1 MRRAARPITLAGPL
15 SPSSLGIPVMSAH
28 LPRTTVRRTR
38 ALQSLMIAALALAA
52 CQDFTAPPSIA
63 PTGSPAASATK
74 FWEASSS
81 VAWNTTARELIAL
94 PAPNPAA
101 SPVAQTR
108 VLTYLS
114 VAQYNAVVRAEDTK
128 ARGVHA
134 SPSAAAAS
142 ASLVVLKTL
151 NVLGG
156 SAVNFPAA
164 GAMLDAKLA
173 AERAAAVAAGKGE
186 EFAMGE
192 AVGRA
197 VGAEVVTYASTDN
210 ANLTPPPAN
219 PGGAGKWTGT
229 NSIRGLYGARTFAL
243 TSGDQFRPGPPPAI
257 TSQQFQDAFAQ
268 TRAEATS
275 GSQANLDL
283 AMLWASRGS
292 AYLNGVA
299 TDLIVAHHRN
309 EREAARIL
317 ALANMATFDAT
328 NACFDAKFA
337 YYLIRPTQYAAL
349 LGPAYAFN
357 TLVPLPNHPSYPS
370 GHSCQTA
377 SYATVLA
384 AEFPDRETRDYLAQ
398 QVDDAGRSRMVGG
411 LHYLFDCTVGQE
423 LGRNVANWVL
433 GMAPVGHEEIPLD

>member
-1 MRRAARPITLAGPL
+1 MTAD
-15 SPSSLGIPVMSAH
+15 

-38 ALQSLMIAALALAA
+38 ALQSLMITTLALGA
-52 CQDFTAPPSIA
+52 CQDFTAPPPIA
-63 PTGSPAASATK
+63 PAASPAVSATK

-81 VAWNTTARELIAL
+81 VAWNTTARGLITAG
-94 PAPNPAA
+94 PGPAA
-101 SPVAQTR
+101 SAVAQVR

-128 ARGVHA
+128 AGGVHA
-134 SPSAAAAS
+134 SPSAAAAA

-156 SAVNFPAA
+156 TAVNFPAA
-164 GAMLDAKLA
+164 GATLDAKLA
-173 AERAAAVAAGKGE
+173 AERAAAVADGKGE
-186 EFAMGE
+186 EYAMGV

-219 PGGAGKWTGT
+219 PGGPGNWTST

-243 TSGDQFRPGPPPAI
+243 TSGSQFRPGPPPAI
-257 TSQQFQDAFAQ
+257 TSQQFLDDFAQ
-268 TRAEATS
+268 TRAEATRIS
-275 GSQANLDL
+275 PENQAL
-283 AMLWASRGS
+283 AELWAAQGG

-309 EREAARIL
+309 ERDAARIL
-317 ALANMATFDAT
+317 AVANMAAFDAT

-349 LGPAYAFN
+349 HGLAFS
-357 TLVPLPNHPSYPS
+357 TRVTLPNHPSYPS

-384 AEFPDRETRDYLAQ
+384 AEFPERAARDYLAQ
-398 QVDDAGRSRMVGG
+398 LTEDAGRSRMVGG
-411 LHYLFDCTVGQE
+411 LHYMFDCTVGQE

-433 GMAPVGHEEIPLD
+433 ASAPIGHREIPLD

>member
-1 MRRAARPITLAGPL
+1 MN
-15 SPSSLGIPVMSAH
+15 AH

-38 ALQSLMIAALALAA
+38 ALQSLMIPVLALAA
-52 CQDFTAPPSIA
+52 CQDFTSPPSIA
-63 PTGSPAASATK
+63 PAGSPAASATK
-74 FWEASSS
+74 FWEATSS
-81 VAWNTTARELIAL
+81 VAWNTTARDLIA
-94 PAPNPAA
+94 ATPAA
-101 SPVAQTR
+101 QSPIAQVR
-108 VLTYLS
+108 ILTYLS

-128 ARGVHA
+128 DGGVHA
-134 SPSAAAAS
+134 SPAAGAAA

-156 SAVNFPAA
+156 TAVNFPTASAA
-164 GAMLDAKLA
+164 LDAKLA
-173 AERAAAVAAGKGE
+173 AERAAAVAAGKGD

-219 PGGAGKWTGT
+219 PGGPGNWTGT

-243 TSGDQFRPGPPPAI
+243 TSGSQFRPGPPPAI
-257 TSQQFQDAFAQ
+257 TSEEFQHDFAE
-268 TRAEATS
+268 TRAEATRI
-275 GSQANLDL
+275 SQENQDL
-283 AMLWASRGS
+283 AVLWAPRGG

-309 EREAARIL
+309 EREAARVL
-317 ALANMATFDAT
+317 AMANMATFDAT

-337 YYLIRPTQYAAL
+337 YYEIRPTQYAAQQ
-349 LGPAYAFN
+349 GIPFA
-357 TLVPLPNHPSYPS
+357 TRVPLPNHPSYPS

-384 AEFPDRETRDYLAQ
+384 AEFPEQEARDYLAQ
-398 QVDDAGRSRMVGG
+398 QIDDAGRSRMVGG
-411 LHYLFDCTVGQE
+411 LHYLFDCRVGQE

-433 GMAPVGHEEIPLD
+433 GTTPIGHAEIPLD